1 MWKTLIRRCVPES
14 VIRVYHYI
22 LARVAAVVYHNP
34 SQKLIVIG
42 VTGTNGKS
50 STAQFI
56 GSLLEQM
63 GQLVGWTTTVGFKIG
78 ENEWMNNKKMTML
91 GRFQTQRL
99 LREMVS
105 AGCRYA
111 IVETSSQGISQS
123 RHIGIAYD
131 VGVFTNLT
139 PEHIEAHGGFE
150 AYKKAKGKL
159 FSAISQSPVKV
170 LNGKEIKKATIVNE
184 MDAHAEYF
192 ASFGA
197 GDVWG
202 FGWGGGEDREDLED
216 REGKN
221 DVMAMEVEF
230 TGKGTT
236 FRINEIP
243 FTINLIGRFN
253 FENVLAAMTT
263 CLALGFP
270 LERLR
275 DAVSTL
281 RGVAGRLEQ
290 IEEGQP
296 FLVVVDYAP
305 EPAALTAT
313 YSAIS
318 LFSYKRLIHVL
329 GSTGGGR
336 DVSRRAVLGEMA
348 AKKADVVIVTNEDP
362 YDDVPEEIINQM
374 AVAVSASVKQ
384 ERINLFRI
392 LDR

>member
-14 VIRVYHYI
+14 MIRVYHYI

-63 GQLVGWTTTVGFKIG
+63 GQLVGWTATVGFKIG

-159 FSAISQSPVKV
+159 FARMAQLPVKV
-170 LNGKEIKKATIVNE
+170 LNGHEIKKATVVNA
-184 MDAHAEYF
+184 MDAYAEYF

-197 GDVWG
+197 GEVWG
-202 FGWGGGEDREDLED
+202 FGWG
-216 REGKN
+216 
-221 DVMAMEVEF
+221 VEV
-230 TGKGTT
+230 
-236 FRINEIP
+236 
-243 FTINLIGRFN
+243 
-253 FENVLAAMTT
+253 AA
-263 CLALGFP
+263 GF
-270 LERLR
+270 
-275 DAVSTL
+275 SL
-281 RGVAGRLEQ
+281 RGQEKKPG
-290 IEEGQP
+290 
-296 FLVVVDYAP
+296 VVD
-305 EPAALTAT
+305 
-313 YSAIS
+313 
-318 LFSYKRLIHVL
+318 
-329 GSTGGGR
+329 
-336 DVSRRAVLGEMA
+336 
-348 AKKADVVIVTNEDP
+348 
-362 YDDVPEEIINQM
+362 
-374 AVAVSASVKQ
+374 
-384 ERINLFRI
+384 
-392 LDR
+392 